1 MRASLSI
8 SFGQIA
14 CGENVGR
21 LEYFVAIRRSNGVTT
36 MNEIAIFVLGFFAA
50 IGFCGGACITDGAH
64 EGAFQ
69 TKAAIPR
76 EMS

>member
-8 SFGQIA
+8 AFGQIE
-14 CGENVGR
+14 CGENIGR
-21 LEYFVAIRRSNGVTT
+21 LERCVAIHRSNGVTA

-64 EGAFQ
+64 KGAFQ